1 MAKTRTTSSK
11 KRSRKARREAVARGE
26 SVPQPKRPAG
36 GPRPRAA
43 EPAPISTEVPRPDR
57 PPVTPQGVKV
67 RFSDSSRTRTDTGID
82 ERLSEVEL
90 PAIRKDL
97 RKLAV
102 TLTVFGIIFAGLAV
116 VGTQTDMVQQLGE
129 KLFTLW
135 Q

>member
-1 MAKTRTTSSK
+1 MMAKTRTSSK

-26 SVPQPKRPAG
+26 SIPQPKRPAG

-43 EPAPISTEVPRPDR
+43 EPAPISTDVPTPERPQTVPGSVR
-57 PPVTPQGVKV
+57 V
-67 RFSDSSRTRTDTGID
+67 RFSDTSRSRTDTGID
-82 ERLSEVEL
+82 ERLSDIEL

-102 TLTVFGIIFAGLAV
+102 TFTVFGVIFAGLAV
-116 VGTQTDMVQQLGE
+116 IGTQTDLVQQLGE